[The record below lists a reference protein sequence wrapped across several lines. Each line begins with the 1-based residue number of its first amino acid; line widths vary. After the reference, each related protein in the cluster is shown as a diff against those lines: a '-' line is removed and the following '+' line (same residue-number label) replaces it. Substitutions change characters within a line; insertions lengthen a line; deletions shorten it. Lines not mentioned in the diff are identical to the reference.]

1 MATLVVESP
10 SITSAKIVVFM
21 YAETNGHAK
30 RSGGAGNNLVNY
42 CVDESK
48 MSTLMRRGKAVK
60 TGN

>member
-21 YAETNGHAK
+21 YAETNGNAK
-30 RSGGAGNNLVNY
+30 RNGGAGNNLVNY

-60 TGN
+60 AGN